1 MLLYCCV
8 GNFILWDWSMAVMGQ
23 YIRQAHFTT
32 KPHFTAKFFAF
43 ALFVHGYSFQ
53 LTALSSN
60 SFNMQNFP
68 FYNFK
73 TRLGGEIFLSDIN
86 MHTGCLV
93 NCVLLHN
100 PLNLKVAY

>member
-32 KPHFTAKFFAF
+32 KPHFTAKLFAF